1 MNRPVALIPLALLL
15 AAVAAGLLWHFGD
28 VRSQKGVVSVA
39 TGEAVNIGGP
49 FSLIDQN
56 GTHRTE
62 KDFSGKYMLVFFGY
76 TFCPDVCPTTLSV
89 ISAALD
95 KVGPDAE
102 KIVPIFISVDPKR
115 DRPEVLKPYLAAFGP
130 RFVGLTGTDQEVADA
145 AKAYRVYYQA
155 HAEEGENYAVDHS
168 GVVYLM
174 SPSGQFLANYSLET
188 SPDAMAADLKKH
200 LLAAR

>member
-1 MNRPVALIPLALLL
+1 MNRRVALLPVLVLL

-28 VRSQKGVVSVA
+28 ISSQRGVVSVL
-39 TGEAVNIGGP
+39 TGEKVNVGGP

-56 GTHRTE
+56 GMRRTE

-95 KVGPDAE
+95 QVGPDAE

-115 DRPEVLKPYLAAFGP
+115 DTPEVLKPYLAAFGP
-130 RFVGLTGTDQEVADA
+130 RFVGLTGSDQEVAAA

-155 HAEEGENYAVDHS
+155 RTNESENYAVDHS
-168 GVVYLM
+168 GVIYLM
-174 SPSGQFLANYSLET
+174 SPSGQFVANYSLEN

-200 LLAAR
+200 LLAER